1 MARDGE
7 DGKDSEDGGGVRC
20 DCTEKNMQIEGG
32 HYTLTKNL
40 EVGSM
45 LIYHCPEMY
54 YPYPAMSR
62 LCQYSSTWKPL
73 PKRSSR
79 QTCRMVECPD
89 PNVLEYGNVFPL
101 QEKYYVNNETSYE
114 CYSGYTL
121 RGSSTRVCQSN
132 GKWSGDTPI
141 CSRDVGDHC
150 ADPGIPAGTARTGH
164 LFGIDDTVT
173 YSCIHNLYL
182 VGSAERRCQENGQW
196 TGMEPECYY
205 KHTYD
210 TPLEVSE
217 AFGGS
222 IRQSLTVLQST
233 EDTQE
238 GRIIKIT
245 KNGTLNIYI
254 AMDISESIKKEEIGN
269 ATLAV
274 RKLLTKISSFAVSP
288 NYEIL
293 FFSYDIIEVANILDS
308 FGENKKSLTSILTD
322 LEEFHIEDVDNSGTD
337 LNRAFTTFLEKMA
350 VIKQQTQAN
359 FKDHRHVLIFFT
371 DGGYNMGGS
380 PKPTLAKI
388 KNLVYMNS
396 TGEQETRDEYLDIY
410 VFAIGTEINDEDLQ
424 SLTTGTGGKHYF
436 RLKDINNLQQTF
448 DEIID
453 EGEVK
458 DLCGLHRDYNTDE
471 SVKGKQ
477 RMYPW
482 LVLIQSN
489 NQKCLGSLV
498 TPKFVLTAAHC
509 FSEKANDVRVTIG
522 EGPDKVKKV
531 KKLHIHP
538 DYNVKAKTNEG
549 VKEFY
554 DYDVALIELE
564 TYVKISVD
572 VRPICIPCTQE
583 TSEALKLVGATTCK
597 QQEQLLLKNHL
608 ERLSF
613 LTAPTLYKLREKDT
627 YAKLG
632 DNREDCISRALYAK
646 GITTKNPKDAVT
658 DNFLCTGGLDPRED
672 IACRGD
678 SGGAVFKNYEHRT
691 IQIALVSWGTKDMCA
706 LGLEE
711 SDDVSR
717 DFHINLFRVTPF
729 LKAVLG
735 NETQNDYVPL
745 QFLENEKHLL

>member
-1 MARDGE
+1 MGPHSDMIHFGLICPEKRPPE
-7 DGKDSEDGGGVRC
+7 ILRFVQVISGKRGGVRC

-62 LCQYSSTWKPL
+62 LCKYSSKWKPL
-73 PKRSSR
+73 PKTYSP
-79 QTCRMVECPD
+79 QICRMVECPD

-150 ADPGIPAGTARTGH
+150 ADPGIPAGTARTGQ

-182 VGSAERRCQENGQW
+182 VGSAERKCQENGQW

-238 GRIIKIT
+238 GRSIKIT

-274 RKLLTKISSFAVSP
+274 KTLLTK
-288 NYEIL
+288 
-293 FFSYDIIEVANILDS
+293 
-308 FGENKKSLTSILTD
+308 
-322 LEEFHIEDVDNSGTD
+322 
-337 LNRAFTTFLEKMA
+337 KMA
-350 VIKQQTQAN
+350 IIQQQTQAK

-371 DGGYNMGGS
+371 D
-380 PKPTLAKI
+380 
-388 KNLVYMNS
+388 
-396 TGEQETRDEYLDIY
+396 DIY
-410 VFAIGTEINDEDLQ
+410 VFAIGTEIYDEDLQ

-436 RLKDINNLQQTF
+436 KLKDINNLQKTF
-448 DEIID
+448 DEII
-453 EGEVK
+453 
-458 DLCGLHRDYNTDE
+458 
-471 SVKGKQ
+471 
-477 RMYPW
+477 
-482 LVLIQSN
+482 
-489 NQKCLGSLV
+489 
-498 TPKFVLTAAHC
+498 
-509 FSEKANDVRVTIG
+509 
-522 EGPDKVKKV
+522 VKKV

-538 DYNVKAKTNEG
+538 DYNVKAKKDDG
-549 VKEFY
+549 VTEFY

-564 TYVKISVD
+564 TYVNISVD

-597 QQEQLLLKNHL
+597 QQ
-608 ERLSF
+608 
-613 LTAPTLYKLREKDT
+613 
-627 YAKLG
+627 G
-632 DNREDCISRALYAK
+632 DL
-646 GITTKNPKDAVT
+646 P
-658 DNFLCTGGLDPRED
+658 
-672 IACRGD
+672 
-678 SGGAVFKNYEHRT
+678 
-691 IQIALVSWGTKDMCA
+691 
-706 LGLEE
+706 
-711 SDDVSR
+711 
-717 DFHINLFRVTPF
+717 
-729 LKAVLG
+729 
-735 NETQNDYVPL
+735 
-745 QFLENEKHLL
+745 